1 MTKKI
6 INVNAVDFNN
16 AVKAYNEY
24 ALALNK
30 LAIKANVNVSI
41 IDAHVRVAAQGTTMV
56 PVQNKKVTVP
66 VKEEAKKST
75 PVVKT
80 VRQPVSLRNR
90 NSFNLHELNAHGIE
104 AIDASKVVCVD
115 NVDNT
120 KPEVFRAVLTQLQ
133 EAGVKEVH
141 FRFYGPFGLE
151 HRKIAAEFT
160 HAGMLVKEGVQTPEQ
175 KARREK
181 DKSQK
186 YMSDANMAS
195 LEASAPKTEKKVA
208 APKSNKRYMS
218 DANMASLEASAP
230 QSVKDKESVPD
241 KVVTA
246 EVKTKEE
253 KTPIVETEVET
264 PVVEEVIKE
273 EIPEPTSLNLVSPE
287 DDPTLEE
294 DLDVQFAAF
303 MANELA
309 KEDKKEEEKVEV
321 EDCFDNSD
329 EIRVP
334 SFEDMLNGNNI
345 CQSVVTTTVG
355 KGDDTPD
362 MFDDYP
368 EPIVEE
374 PVPAPVA
381 EDDNSSVMRGARVR
395 RG

>member
-1 MTKKI
+1 MAKNI
-6 INVNAVDFNN
+6 INVNTVDFNN
-16 AVKAYNEY
+16 AIAAYNEY

-41 IDAHVRVAAQGTTMV
+41 IDAHVRVAAQGTTIV
-56 PVQNKKVTVP
+56 PVQNKKVATP
-66 VKEEAKKST
+66 VKEEAKKET
-75 PVVKT
+75 VKT
-80 VRQPVSLRNR
+80 VRQPVSLRR

-104 AIDASKVVCVD
+104 AIDTSKVVCVD

-120 KPEVFRAVLTQLQ
+120 NPEIFRAVLTQLQ

-151 HRKIAAEFT
+151 HRKVAAEFT

-181 DKSQK
+181 AKSKK

-195 LEASAPKTEKKVA
+195 LEASAPKTEKKT
-208 APKSNKRYMS
+208 APKANKRYMS
-218 DANMASLEASAP
+218 YANMASLEASAP
-230 QSVKDKESVPD
+230 QSVKDKESA
-241 KVVTA
+241 KVVAA

-264 PVVEEVIKE
+264 PAVEEVIKE

-294 DLDVQFAAF
+294 DLDAQFAAF
-303 MANELA
+303 IANELA
-309 KEDKKEEEKVEV
+309 KEDKKEEEEAEV
-321 EDCFDNSD
+321 EDCFDNG

-374 PVPAPVA
+374 PMPAPVA
-381 EDDNSSVMRGARVR
+381 ENDNSSVMRGARVR

>member
-1 MTKKI
+1 MAKKI
-6 INVNAVDFNN
+6 INVNNVVFNKAIAAYIAYAKIVNQIANEFGAPVD
-16 AVKAYNEY
+16 V
-24 ALALNK
+24 
-30 LAIKANVNVSI
+30 
-41 IDAHVRVAAQGTTMV
+41 IDAHVRIFAQGINIV
-56 PVQNKKVTVP
+56 PVNKKVAAP
-66 VKEEAKKST
+66 VKEEAKKET
-75 PVVKT
+75 VKT

-104 AIDASKVVCVD
+104 AIDVNKVVCVD

-151 HRKIAAEFT
+151 HRKVAAEFT

-181 DKSQK
+181 AKSQK

-195 LEASAPKTEKKVA
+195 LEASAPAVEKKM

-230 QSVKDKESVPD
+230 QSVKA

>member
-41 IDAHVRVAAQGTTMV
+41 IDAHVRVIAQGTTIV
-56 PVQNKKVTVP
+56 PVQNKKVAAP

-104 AIDASKVVCVD
+104 AIDVNKIVCVD

-151 HRKIAAEFT
+151 HRKVAAEFT

-181 DKSQK
+181 AKSQK

-195 LEASAPKTEKKVA
+195 LEASAPAVEKKM

-230 QSVKDKESVPD
+230 QSVKAKESVPA
-241 KVVTA
+241 KVITA

-253 KTPIVETEVET
+253 KTSIVETEVET
-264 PVVEEVIKE
+264 PAVEDMMKEEV
-273 EIPEPTSLNLVSPE
+273 PESTSLNLVSPE
-287 DDPTLEE
+287 EDPTLEE
-294 DLDVQFAAF
+294 DLDAQFAAF

-309 KEDKKEEEKVEV
+309 KEDKKEEEKVKA
-321 EDCFDNSD
+321 EDCFDNG

-345 CQSVVTTTVG
+345 CQDVVTTTVG
-355 KGDDTPD
+355 KGDNDTPD

-374 PVPAPVA
+374 PAPVA
-381 EDDNSSVMRGARVR
+381 ENDNSSVMRGARVR

>member
-41 IDAHVRVAAQGTTMV
+41 IDAHVRVAAQGTTIV
-56 PVQNKKVTVP
+56 PVQNKKVAAS
-66 VKEEAKKST
+66 VKEEAKKET
-75 PVVKT
+75 VKT

-104 AIDASKVVCVD
+104 AIDVNKVVCVD

-151 HRKIAAEFT
+151 HRKVAAEFT

-181 DKSQK
+181 AAKSQK

-195 LEASAPKTEKKVA
+195 LEASAPAVKKKM

-230 QSVKDKESVPD
+230 QSVKAKESVPA
-241 KVVTA
+241 KVITT
-246 EVKTKEE
+246 EVKTEEE
-253 KTPIVETEVET
+253 KTSIVETEVET
-264 PVVEEVIKE
+264 PAVEDMMKEEV
-273 EIPEPTSLNLVSPE
+273 PESTSLNLVSPE
-287 DDPTLEE
+287 EDPTLEE
-294 DLDVQFAAF
+294 DLDAQFAAF

-309 KEDKKEEEKVEV
+309 KEDKEDKKEEEIVEV
-321 EDCFDNSD
+321 EDCFDNG

-345 CQSVVTTTVG
+345 CQGVVTTTVG

>member
-16 AVKAYNEY
+16 AVKAYNED

-41 IDAHVRVAAQGTTMV
+41 IDAHVRVIAQGTTIV
-56 PVQNKKVTVP
+56 PVQNKKVAAP

-104 AIDASKVVCVD
+104 AIDVNKVVCVD

-151 HRKIAAEFT
+151 HRKVAAEFT

-181 DKSQK
+181 
-186 YMSDANMAS
+186 A
-195 LEASAPKTEKKVA
+195 
-208 APKSNKRYMS
+208 
-218 DANMASLEASAP
+218 
-230 QSVKDKESVPD
+230 KESVPA
-241 KVVTA
+241 KVITA

-253 KTPIVETEVET
+253 KTSIVETEVET
-264 PVVEEVIKE
+264 PAVEDMMK
-273 EIPEPTSLNLVSPE
+273 
-287 DDPTLEE
+287 E
-294 DLDVQFAAF
+294 DLDAQFAAF

-309 KEDKKEEEKVEV
+309 KEDKKEEEKVKA
-321 EDCFDNSD
+321 EDCFDNG

-345 CQSVVTTTVG
+345 CQGVVTTTVG
-355 KGDDTPD
+355 KGDNDTPD

-374 PVPAPVA
+374 PAPVA
-381 EDDNSSVMRGARVR
+381 ENDNSSVMRGARVR

>member
-1 MTKKI
+1 MAKKI
-6 INVNAVDFNN
+6 INVNTVDFNN
-16 AVKAYNEY
+16 AIAAYNEY

-41 IDAHVRVAAQGTTMV
+41 IDAHVRVAAQGTTIV
-56 PVQNKKVTVP
+56 PVQNKKVATP
-66 VKEEAKKST
+66 VKEEAKKET
-75 PVVKT
+75 VKT
-80 VRQPVSLRNR
+80 VRQPVSLRR

-104 AIDASKVVCVD
+104 AIDTSKVVCVD

-120 KPEVFRAVLTQLQ
+120 NPEIFRAVLTQLQ

-151 HRKIAAEFT
+151 HRKVAAEFT

-181 DKSQK
+181 AKSKK

-195 LEASAPKTEKKVA
+195 LEASAPKTEKKT
-208 APKSNKRYMS
+208 APKANKRYMS

-230 QSVKDKESVPD
+230 QSVKDKESA
-241 KVVTA
+241 KVVTV
-246 EVKTKEE
+246 EVKTEKE
-253 KTPIVETEVET
+253 KTSIVETEVET

-294 DLDVQFAAF
+294 DLDAQFAAF
-303 MANELA
+303 IANELA
-309 KEDKKEEEKVEV
+309 KEDKKEEEEVEV
-321 EDCFDNSD
+321 EDCFDNG

>member
-6 INVNAVDFNN
+6 INVNNVVFNKAIAAYIAYAKIVNQIANEFGAPVD
-16 AVKAYNEY
+16 V
-24 ALALNK
+24 
-30 LAIKANVNVSI
+30 
-41 IDAHVRVAAQGTTMV
+41 IDAHVRIFAQGINIV
-56 PVQNKKVTVP
+56 PVNKKVVAP
-66 VKEEAKKST
+66 VKEEAKKET
-75 PVVKT
+75 VKT
-80 VRQPVSLRNR
+80 VRQPVSLRR

-104 AIDASKVVCVD
+104 AIDTSKVVCVD

-120 KPEVFRAVLTQLQ
+120 NPEIFRAVLTQLQ

-151 HRKIAAEFT
+151 HRKVAAEFT

-175 KARREK
+175 KTRREK
-181 DKSQK
+181 AKSKK

-195 LEASAPKTEKKVA
+195 LEASAPKTEKKT
-208 APKSNKRYMS
+208 APKANKRYMS

-230 QSVKDKESVPD
+230 QSVKDKESVPA

-273 EIPEPTSLNLVSPE
+273 EIPEFTSLNLVSPE

-294 DLDVQFAAF
+294 DLDAQFAAF
-303 MANELA
+303 IANELA
-309 KEDKKEEEKVEV
+309 KEAKKEEEEVEV
-321 EDCFDNSD
+321 EDCFDNG

-355 KGDDTPD
+355 KGDDTPN

>member
-1 MTKKI
+1 MAKKI
-6 INVNAVDFNN
+6 INVNNVVFNKAIAAYIAYAKIVNQIANEFGAPVD
-16 AVKAYNEY
+16 V
-24 ALALNK
+24 
-30 LAIKANVNVSI
+30 
-41 IDAHVRVAAQGTTMV
+41 IDAHVRIFAQGINIV
-56 PVQNKKVTVP
+56 PVNKKVAAP

-75 PVVKT
+75 VKT

-104 AIDASKVVCVD
+104 TIDASKVVCVD

-120 KPEVFRAVLTQLQ
+120 KPEVFRAVLTQLR

-141 FRFYGPFGLE
+141 FRFYGPFGSE

-160 HAGMLVKEGVQTPEQ
+160 RIGMLVKEGAQTPEQ

-181 DKSQK
+181 AKSQK

-195 LEASAPKTEKKVA
+195 LEASAPKTEKKI
-208 APKSNKRYMS
+208 APKANKRYMS

-230 QSVKDKESVPD
+230 QSVKDKESAPD

-287 DDPTLEE
+287 DDPTLEK
-294 DLDVQFAAF
+294 DLDAQFAAF

-309 KEDKKEEEKVEV
+309 KENKKEEEKAEV
-321 EDCFDNSD
+321 EDCFDNS

-345 CQSVVTTTVG
+345 CQGVVTTTVG
-355 KGDDTPD
+355 KGDDDTPD

>member
-1 MTKKI
+1 MAKKI
-6 INVNAVDFNN
+6 INVNNVVFNKAIAAYIAYAKIVNQIANEFGAPVD
-16 AVKAYNEY
+16 V
-24 ALALNK
+24 
-30 LAIKANVNVSI
+30 
-41 IDAHVRVAAQGTTMV
+41 IDAHVRIFAQGINIV
-56 PVQNKKVTVP
+56 PVDKKVAVP
-66 VKEEAKKST
+66 VKEKVKKET
-75 PVVKT
+75 VKT
-80 VRQPVSLRNR
+80 VRQPVSLRNK

-104 AIDASKVVCVD
+104 AIDVNKVVCVD

-120 KPEVFRAVLTQLQ
+120 KPEVFRAVLSQLQ

-151 HRKIAAEFT
+151 HRKVAAEFT

-181 DKSQK
+181 AKSQK

-195 LEASAPKTEKKVA
+195 LEASAPAVEKKM
-208 APKSNKRYMS
+208 APKSNKCYMS
-218 DANMASLEASAP
+218 DANMASLEAFAP
-230 QSVKDKESVPD
+230 QSVKAKESVPA
-241 KVVTA
+241 KVITA
-246 EVKTKEE
+246 EVKTEEE
-253 KTPIVETEVET
+253 KTSIVETEIET
-264 PVVEEVIKE
+264 PAVESIMKEEV
-273 EIPEPTSLNLVSPE
+273 PESTSLNLVSPE
-287 DDPTLEE
+287 EDPTLEE

-309 KEDKKEEEKVEV
+309 KEDKKEEEIVEV
-321 EDCFDNSD
+321 EDCFDNG

-345 CQSVVTTTVG
+345 CQGVVTTTVG
-355 KGDDTPD
+355 KYDNDTPD
-362 MFDDYP
+362 IFDDYP

-374 PVPAPVA
+374 PVPVV

>member
-1 MTKKI
+1 MAKKI
-6 INVNAVDFNN
+6 INVNNVVFNKAIAAYAAYVKIVNQIANEFGAPVD
-16 AVKAYNEY
+16 V
-24 ALALNK
+24 
-30 LAIKANVNVSI
+30 
-41 IDAHVRVAAQGTTMV
+41 IDAHVRIFAQGINIV
-56 PVQNKKVTVP
+56 PVNKKVTAP
-66 VKEEAKKST
+66 VKKEAKKST
-75 PVVKT
+75 PVVKA

-151 HRKIAAEFT
+151 HRKVAAEFT

-181 DKSQK
+181 AKSQK

-195 LEASAPKTEKKVA
+195 LEASAPKTEKKI
-208 APKSNKRYMS
+208 APKANKRYMS

-246 EVKTKEE
+246 DVKTKEE

-321 EDCFDNSD
+321 EDCFDNG

-345 CQSVVTTTVG
+345 CQGVVTTTVG
-355 KGDDTPD
+355 KGDDDTPD

>member
-1 MTKKI
+1 MAKKI
-6 INVNAVDFNN
+6 INVNNVVFNKAIAAYIAYAKIVNQIANEFGAPVD
-16 AVKAYNEY
+16 V
-24 ALALNK
+24 
-30 LAIKANVNVSI
+30 
-41 IDAHVRVAAQGTTMV
+41 IDAHVRIFAQGINIV
-56 PVQNKKVTVP
+56 PVNKKVAAP

-104 AIDASKVVCVD
+104 TIDVNKIVCID

-141 FRFYGPFGLE
+141 FRFYGPFGVE

-160 HAGMLVKEGVQTPEQ
+160 RIGMLVKEGTQTPEQ

-181 DKSQK
+181 AKSQK

-195 LEASAPKTEKKVA
+195 LEASAPKTEKKI
-208 APKSNKRYMS
+208 APKANKRYMS

-294 DLDVQFAAF
+294 DLDAQFAAF

>member
-1 MTKKI
+1 MAKKI
-6 INVNAVDFNN
+6 INVNNVVFNKAIAAYIAYAKIVNQIANEFGAPVD
-16 AVKAYNEY
+16 V
-24 ALALNK
+24 
-30 LAIKANVNVSI
+30 
-41 IDAHVRVAAQGTTMV
+41 IDAHVRIFAQGTNIV
-56 PVQNKKVTVP
+56 PENKKVAAP
-66 VKEEAKKST
+66 VKEEAKKET
-75 PVVKT
+75 VKT

-104 AIDASKVVCVD
+104 AIDVNKVVCVD

-151 HRKIAAEFT
+151 HRKVAAEFT

-181 DKSQK
+181 AKSQK

-195 LEASAPKTEKKVA
+195 LEASAPAVEKKM

-230 QSVKDKESVPD
+230 QSVKA

>member
-1 MTKKI
+1 MAKNI
-6 INVNAVDFNN
+6 INVSTVDFNN
-16 AVKAYNEY
+16 AIAAYNEY

-41 IDAHVRVAAQGTTMV
+41 IDAHVRVAAQGTTIV
-56 PVQNKKVTVP
+56 PVQNKKVATP
-66 VKEEAKKST
+66 VKEEAKKET
-75 PVVKT
+75 VKI
-80 VRQPVSLRNR
+80 VRQPVSLRR

-104 AIDASKVVCVD
+104 AIDTSKVVCVD

-120 KPEVFRAVLTQLQ
+120 NPEIFRAVLTQLQ

-151 HRKIAAEFT
+151 HRKVAAEFT
-160 HAGMLVKEGVQTPEQ
+160 RIGMLVKEGAQTPEQ

-181 DKSQK
+181 AKSKK

-195 LEASAPKTEKKVA
+195 LEASAPKTEKKT
-208 APKSNKRYMS
+208 APKANKRYMS
-218 DANMASLEASAP
+218 YANMASLEASAP
-230 QSVKDKESVPD
+230 QSVKDKESA

-264 PVVEEVIKE
+264 PAVEEVIKE

-294 DLDVQFAAF
+294 DLDAQFAAF
-303 MANELA
+303 IANELA
-309 KEDKKEEEKVEV
+309 KEDKKEEEEVEV
-321 EDCFDNSD
+321 KDCFDNG

-355 KGDDTPD
+355 KGDDTLD

-374 PVPAPVA
+374 PVPTPVA

>member
-41 IDAHVRVAAQGTTMV
+41 IDAHVRVIAQGTTIV
-56 PVQNKKVTVP
+56 PVQNKKVAAP

-104 AIDASKVVCVD
+104 AIDVNKVVCVD

-151 HRKIAAEFT
+151 HRKVAAEFT

-181 DKSQK
+181 VKSQK

-195 LEASAPKTEKKVA
+195 LEASAPAVEKKM

-230 QSVKDKESVPD
+230 QSVKAKESVPA
-241 KVVTA
+241 KVITA

-253 KTPIVETEVET
+253 KTSIVETEVET
-264 PVVEEVIKE
+264 PAVKDMMKEEV
-273 EIPEPTSLNLVSPE
+273 PESTSLNLVSPE
-287 DDPTLEE
+287 EDPTLEE
-294 DLDVQFAAF
+294 DLDAQFAAF

-309 KEDKKEEEKVEV
+309 KEDKKEEEKVKA
-321 EDCFDNSD
+321 EDCFDNG

-345 CQSVVTTTVG
+345 CQGVVTTTVG
-355 KGDDTPD
+355 KGDNDTPD

-374 PVPAPVA
+374 PAPVA
-381 EDDNSSVMRGARVR
+381 ENDNSSVMRGARVR

>member
-1 MTKKI
+1 MAKKI
-6 INVNAVDFNN
+6 INVNNVVFNKAIAAYIAYAKIVNQIANEFGAPVD
-16 AVKAYNEY
+16 V
-24 ALALNK
+24 
-30 LAIKANVNVSI
+30 
-41 IDAHVRVAAQGTTMV
+41 IDAHVRIFAQGINIV
-56 PVQNKKVTVP
+56 PVNKKVAAP
-66 VKEEAKKST
+66 VKEEAKKET
-75 PVVKT
+75 VKT

-104 AIDASKVVCVD
+104 AIDVNKVVCVD

-120 KPEVFRAVLTQLQ
+120 KPEVFRAVLSQLQ
-133 EAGVKEVH
+133 KAGVKEVH
-141 FRFYGPFGLE
+141 FRFYGSFGSE

-160 HAGMLVKEGVQTPEQ
+160 RIGMLVKEGAQTPEQ

-181 DKSQK
+181 AKSQK

-195 LEASAPKTEKKVA
+195 LEASAPKTEKKI
-208 APKSNKRYMS
+208 APKANKRYMN
-218 DANMASLEASAP
+218 DANMASLEASSP

-264 PVVEEVIKE
+264 PAVEDMMKE
-273 EIPEPTSLNLVSPE
+273 EIPESTSLNLVSPE
-287 DDPTLEE
+287 EDPTLEE
-294 DLDVQFAAF
+294 DLNAQFAAF

-309 KEDKKEEEKVEV
+309 KEDKKEE
-321 EDCFDNSD
+321 DCFDNG

-345 CQSVVTTTVG
+345 CQGVVTTTVG
-355 KGDDTPD
+355 KGDNDTPD

-374 PVPAPVA
+374 PAPVA

>member
-1 MTKKI
+1 MAKNI
-6 INVNAVDFNN
+6 INVNTVDFNN
-16 AVKAYNEY
+16 AIAAYNEY

-41 IDAHVRVAAQGTTMV
+41 IDAHVRVAAQGTTIV
-56 PVQNKKVTVP
+56 PIQNKKVAAP

-104 AIDASKVVCVD
+104 AIDVNKIVCID

-141 FRFYGPFGLE
+141 FRFYGPFGVE

-160 HAGMLVKEGVQTPEQ
+160 RIGMLVKEGAQTPEQ

-181 DKSQK
+181 AKSQK

-195 LEASAPKTEKKVA
+195 LEASAPKTEKKI
-208 APKSNKRYMS
+208 APKANKRYMS

-294 DLDVQFAAF
+294 DLDAQFAAF

-345 CQSVVTTTVG
+345 CQGVVTTTVG
-355 KGDDTPD
+355 KGDDDTPD

>member
-1 MTKKI
+1 MAKNI
-6 INVNAVDFNN
+6 INVNTVEFNN
-16 AVKAYNEY
+16 AIKAYNEY

-41 IDAHVRVAAQGTTMV
+41 IDAHVRVAAQGTTIV
-56 PVQNKKVTVP
+56 PVQNKKVAVP
-66 VKEEAKKST
+66 VKEEVKKET
-75 PVVKT
+75 VKT
-80 VRQPVSLRNR
+80 VRQPVSLRR

-104 AIDASKVVCVD
+104 AIDTSKVVCID

-120 KPEVFRAVLTQLQ
+120 NPEVFRAVLTQLQ
-133 EAGVKEVH
+133 EAGVKEIH

-151 HRKIAAEFT
+151 HRKVAAEFT

-181 DKSQK
+181 AKNQK

-195 LEASAPKTEKKVA
+195 LEASAPKTEKKI
-208 APKSNKRYMS
+208 APKANKRYMS

-230 QSVKDKESVPD
+230 QSVKDKESVPA

-264 PVVEEVIKE
+264 PAVEEVIKE
-273 EIPEPTSLNLVSPE
+273 EIPEFTSLNLVSPE

-294 DLDVQFAAF
+294 DLDAQFAAF

-309 KEDKKEEEKVEV
+309 KEDKKEEEEVEV
-321 EDCFDNSD
+321 EDCFDNG

-355 KGDDTPD
+355 KGDDIPN

>member
-41 IDAHVRVAAQGTTMV
+41 IDAHVRVIAQGTTIV
-56 PVQNKKVTVP
+56 PVQNKKVAAP

-104 AIDASKVVCVD
+104 AIDVNKVVCVD

-151 HRKIAAEFT
+151 HRKVAAEFT

-181 DKSQK
+181 AKSQK

-195 LEASAPKTEKKVA
+195 LEASAPAVEKKM

-230 QSVKDKESVPD
+230 QSVKAKESVPA
-241 KVVTA
+241 KVITA

-253 KTPIVETEVET
+253 KTSIVETEVET
-264 PVVEEVIKE
+264 PAVEDMMKEEV
-273 EIPEPTSLNLVSPE
+273 PESTSLNLVSPE
-287 DDPTLEE
+287 EDPTLEE
-294 DLDVQFAAF
+294 DLDAQFAAF

-309 KEDKKEEEKVEV
+309 KEDKKEEEKVKA
-321 EDCFDNSD
+321 EDCFDNG

-345 CQSVVTTTVG
+345 CQGVVTTTVG
-355 KGDDTPD
+355 KGDNDTPD

-374 PVPAPVA
+374 PAPVA
-381 EDDNSSVMRGARVR
+381 ENDNSSVMRGARVS

>member
-1 MTKKI
+1 MAKNI
-6 INVNAVDFNN
+6 INVNTVDFNN

-41 IDAHVRVAAQGTTMV
+41 IDAHVRVAAQGTTIV
-56 PVQNKKVTVP
+56 PVKNKKVATP
-66 VKEEAKKST
+66 VKEEAKKET
-75 PVVKT
+75 VKI
-80 VRQPVSLRNR
+80 VRQPVSLRR

-104 AIDASKVVCVD
+104 AIDTSKVVCVD

-120 KPEVFRAVLTQLQ
+120 NPEIFRAVLTQLQ

-151 HRKIAAEFT
+151 HRKVAAEFT

-181 DKSQK
+181 AKSKK

-195 LEASAPKTEKKVA
+195 LEASAPKTEKKT
-208 APKSNKRYMS
+208 APKANKRYMS
-218 DANMASLEASAP
+218 YANMASLEASAP
-230 QSVKDKESVPD
+230 QSVKDKESVPA

-264 PVVEEVIKE
+264 PAVEEVIKE

-294 DLDVQFAAF
+294 DLDAQFAAF
-303 MANELA
+303 IANELA
-309 KEDKKEEEKVEV
+309 KEDKKEEEEVEV
-321 EDCFDNSD
+321 KDCFDNG

>member
-1 MTKKI
+1 MAKKI
-6 INVNAVDFNN
+6 INVNNVVFNKAIAAYIAYAKIVNQIANEFGAPVD
-16 AVKAYNEY
+16 V
-24 ALALNK
+24 
-30 LAIKANVNVSI
+30 
-41 IDAHVRVAAQGTTMV
+41 IDAHVRIFAQGINIV
-56 PVQNKKVTVP
+56 PVNKKVVAP
-66 VKEEAKKST
+66 VKEEVKKET
-75 PVVKT
+75 VKA
-80 VRQPVSLRNR
+80 VRQPVSLRR

-120 KPEVFRAVLTQLQ
+120 KPEVFRAVLSQLQ
-133 EAGVKEVH
+133 KVGVKEVH
-141 FRFYGPFGLE
+141 FRFYGPFGAE

-160 HAGMLVKEGVQTPEQ
+160 RIGMLVKEGAQTPEQ

-181 DKSQK
+181 AKSQK

-195 LEASAPKTEKKVA
+195 LEASAPKTEKKI
-208 APKSNKRYMS
+208 APKANKRYMS

-230 QSVKDKESVPD
+230 QSVKDKESA

-264 PVVEEVIKE
+264 PAVEEVIKE

-294 DLDVQFAAF
+294 DLDAQFAAF
-303 MANELA
+303 IANELA
-309 KEDKKEEEKVEV
+309 KEDKKEEEEVEV
-321 EDCFDNSD
+321 EDCFDNG

>member
-41 IDAHVRVAAQGTTMV
+41 IDAHVRVVAQGTTIV
-56 PVQNKKVTVP
+56 PVQNKKVAAP
-66 VKEEAKKST
+66 VKEDAKKET
-75 PVVKT
+75 VKT

-175 KARREK
+175 KARRE
-181 DKSQK
+181 S
-186 YMSDANMAS
+186 
-195 LEASAPKTEKKVA
+195 
-208 APKSNKRYMS
+208 
-218 DANMASLEASAP
+218 
-230 QSVKDKESVPD
+230 
-241 KVVTA
+241 
-246 EVKTKEE
+246 
-253 KTPIVETEVET
+253 
-264 PVVEEVIKE
+264 
-273 EIPEPTSLNLVSPE
+273 
-287 DDPTLEE
+287 
-294 DLDVQFAAF
+294 
-303 MANELA
+303 
-309 KEDKKEEEKVEV
+309 
-321 EDCFDNSD
+321 
-329 EIRVP
+329 
-334 SFEDMLNGNNI
+334 
-345 CQSVVTTTVG
+345 
-355 KGDDTPD
+355 
-362 MFDDYP
+362 
-368 EPIVEE
+368 
-374 PVPAPVA
+374 
-381 EDDNSSVMRGARVR
+381 
-395 RG
+395 

>member
-1 MTKKI
+1 M
-6 INVNAVDFNN
+6 
-16 AVKAYNEY
+16 
-24 ALALNK
+24 ALNK

-41 IDAHVRVAAQGTTMV
+41 IDAHVRVAAQGTTIV
-56 PVQNKKVTVP
+56 PIQNKKVAVP
-66 VKEEAKKST
+66 VKEEVKKET
-75 PVVKT
+75 VKT

-104 AIDASKVVCVD
+104 AIDASKIVCVD

-141 FRFYGPFGLE
+141 FRFYGPFGAE

-160 HAGMLVKEGVQTPEQ
+160 RIGMLVKEGAQTPEQ

-181 DKSQK
+181 ARSQK
-186 YMSDANMAS
+186 
-195 LEASAPKTEKKVA
+195 
-208 APKSNKRYMS
+208 YMS

-273 EIPEPTSLNLVSPE
+273 KIPEPTSLNLVSPE

-294 DLDVQFAAF
+294 DLDAQFAAF

>member
-1 MTKKI
+1 MAKNI
-6 INVNAVDFNN
+6 INVNTVDFNN
-16 AVKAYNEY
+16 AIAAYNEY

-30 LAIKANVNVSI
+30 LAIKANINVSI
-41 IDAHVRVAAQGTTMV
+41 IDAHVRVAAQGTTIV
-56 PVQNKKVTVP
+56 PVQNKKVATP
-66 VKEEAKKST
+66 VKEEAKKET
-75 PVVKT
+75 VKI
-80 VRQPVSLRNR
+80 VRQPVSLRR

-104 AIDASKVVCVD
+104 AIDTSKVVCVD

-120 KPEVFRAVLTQLQ
+120 NPEIFRAVLTQLQ

-151 HRKIAAEFT
+151 HRKVAAEFT

-181 DKSQK
+181 VNKR

-195 LEASAPKTEKKVA
+195 LEASAPKTEKKT
-208 APKSNKRYMS
+208 APKANKRYMS
-218 DANMASLEASAP
+218 YANMASLEASAP
-230 QSVKDKESVPD
+230 QSVKDKESA

-294 DLDVQFAAF
+294 DLDAQFAAF
-303 MANELA
+303 IANELA
-309 KEDKKEEEKVEV
+309 KEDKKEEEEVEV
-321 EDCFDNSD
+321 KDCFDNG

>member
-1 MTKKI
+1 MAKKI
-6 INVNAVDFNN
+6 INVNNVVFNKAIAAYIAYAKIVNQIANEFGAPVD
-16 AVKAYNEY
+16 V
-24 ALALNK
+24 
-30 LAIKANVNVSI
+30 
-41 IDAHVRVAAQGTTMV
+41 IDAHVRIFAQGINIV
-56 PVQNKKVTVP
+56 PVNKKVAAP

-75 PVVKT
+75 VKT

-104 AIDASKVVCVD
+104 TIDASKVVCVD

-133 EAGVKEVH
+133 KVGVKEVH
-141 FRFYGPFGLE
+141 FRFYGPFGAE

-160 HAGMLVKEGVQTPEQ
+160 RIGMLVKEGAQTPEQ

-181 DKSQK
+181 AKSQK

-195 LEASAPKTEKKVA
+195 LEASAPKTEKKI
-208 APKSNKRYMS
+208 APKANKRYMS

-230 QSVKDKESVPD
+230 QSVKDKESAPD

-287 DDPTLEE
+287 DDPTLEK
-294 DLDVQFAAF
+294 DLDAQFAAF

-309 KEDKKEEEKVEV
+309 KEDKKEEEEVEV
-321 EDCFDNSD
+321 EDCFDNG

-355 KGDDTPD
+355 KGDDDTPD

>member
-41 IDAHVRVAAQGTTMV
+41 IDAHVRVAAQGTTIV
-56 PVQNKKVTVP
+56 PVQNKKVAAS
-66 VKEEAKKST
+66 VKEEAKKET
-75 PVVKT
+75 VKT

-104 AIDASKVVCVD
+104 AIDVNKVVCVD

-151 HRKIAAEFT
+151 HRKVAAEFT

-181 DKSQK
+181 AKSQK

-195 LEASAPKTEKKVA
+195 LEASAPAVEKKM

-230 QSVKDKESVPD
+230 QSVKAKESVPA
-241 KVVTA
+241 KVITA
-246 EVKTKEE
+246 EVKTEEE
-253 KTPIVETEVET
+253 KTSIVETEIET
-264 PVVEEVIKE
+264 PAVENMMKEEV
-273 EIPEPTSLNLVSPE
+273 PEPTSLNLISPE
-287 DDPTLEE
+287 EDPTLEE
-294 DLDVQFAAF
+294 DLDAQFAAF

-309 KEDKKEEEKVEV
+309 KEDKKEEEIVEV
-321 EDCFDNSD
+321 EDCFDNG

>member
-1 MTKKI
+1 M
-6 INVNAVDFNN
+6 
-16 AVKAYNEY
+16 
-24 ALALNK
+24 
-30 LAIKANVNVSI
+30 
-41 IDAHVRVAAQGTTMV
+41 
-56 PVQNKKVTVP
+56 
-66 VKEEAKKST
+66 
-75 PVVKT
+75 
-80 VRQPVSLRNR
+80 
-90 NSFNLHELNAHGIE
+90 
-104 AIDASKVVCVD
+104 
-115 NVDNT
+115 DNT

-151 HRKIAAEFT
+151 HRKVAAEFT
-160 HAGMLVKEGVQTPEQ
+160 RIGMLVKEGAQTPEQ

-181 DKSQK
+181 AKSQK

-195 LEASAPKTEKKVA
+195 LEASAPKTEKKI
-208 APKSNKRYMS
+208 APKANKRYMS

>member
-41 IDAHVRVAAQGTTMV
+41 IDAHVRVVAQGTTIV
-56 PVQNKKVTVP
+56 PVQNKKVAAP
-66 VKEEAKKST
+66 VKEEAKKET
-75 PVVKT
+75 VKT

-104 AIDASKVVCVD
+104 AIDVNKVVCVD

-141 FRFYGPFGLE
+141 FRFYGPFGIE

-160 HAGMLVKEGVQTPEQ
+160 RSGMLVKEGAQTSEQ
-175 KARREK
+175 KVRREK
-181 DKSQK
+181 AKSQK

-195 LEASAPKTEKKVA
+195 LEASAPAVEKKM

-230 QSVKDKESVPD
+230 QSVKAKESVPA
-241 KVVTA
+241 KVITA
-246 EVKTKEE
+246 EVNTKEE
-253 KTPIVETEVET
+253 KTSIVETEVET
-264 PVVEEVIKE
+264 PAVESIMKEEV
-273 EIPEPTSLNLVSPE
+273 PEPTSLNLISPE
-287 DDPTLEE
+287 EDPTLEE
-294 DLDVQFAAF
+294 DLDAQFAAF

-309 KEDKKEEEKVEV
+309 KEDKKEEEKVKA
-321 EDCFDNSD
+321 EDCFDNG

-334 SFEDMLNGNNI
+334 SFEDMLNSNNI
-345 CQSVVTTTVG
+345 CQGVVTTTVG
-355 KGDDTPD
+355 KGDDDTPD

-374 PVPAPVA
+374 LAPVA

>member
-41 IDAHVRVAAQGTTMV
+41 IDAHVRVIAQGTTIV
-56 PVQNKKVTVP
+56 PVQNKKVAAP
-66 VKEEAKKST
+66 VKEEVKKST

-104 AIDASKVVCVD
+104 AIDVNKVVCVD

-151 HRKIAAEFT
+151 HRKVAAEFT

-175 KARREK
+175 KVRREK
-181 DKSQK
+181 
-186 YMSDANMAS
+186 A
-195 LEASAPKTEKKVA
+195 
-208 APKSNKRYMS
+208 
-218 DANMASLEASAP
+218 
-230 QSVKDKESVPD
+230 KESVPA
-241 KVVTA
+241 KVITA

-253 KTPIVETEVET
+253 KTSIVETEVET
-264 PVVEEVIKE
+264 PAVEDMMKEEV
-273 EIPEPTSLNLVSPE
+273 PESTSLNLVSPE
-287 DDPTLEE
+287 EDPTLEE
-294 DLDVQFAAF
+294 DLDAQFAAF

-309 KEDKKEEEKVEV
+309 KEDKKEEEKVKA
-321 EDCFDNSD
+321 EDCFDNG

-345 CQSVVTTTVG
+345 CQGVVTTTVG
-355 KGDDTPD
+355 KGDNDTPD

-374 PVPAPVA
+374 PAPVA
-381 EDDNSSVMRGARVR
+381 ENDNSSVMRGARVR

>member
-1 MTKKI
+1 MAKKI
-6 INVNAVDFNN
+6 INVNTVDFNN
-16 AVKAYNEY
+16 AIAAYNEY

-41 IDAHVRVAAQGTTMV
+41 IDAHVRVAAQGTTIV
-56 PVQNKKVTVP
+56 PVQNKKVATP
-66 VKEEAKKST
+66 VKEEAKKET
-75 PVVKT
+75 VKT
-80 VRQPVSLRNR
+80 VRQPVSLRR

-104 AIDASKVVCVD
+104 AIDTSKVVCVD

-120 KPEVFRAVLTQLQ
+120 KPEVFRAVLSQLQ

-141 FRFYGPFGLE
+141 FRFYGPFSAE
-151 HRKIAAEFT
+151 HRKIATEFT
-160 HAGMLVKEGVQTPEQ
+160 RIGMLVKEGAQTPEQ

-181 DKSQK
+181 AKNQK

-208 APKSNKRYMS
+208 PKANKRYMS

-230 QSVKDKESVPD
+230 QSVKDKESVPA

-246 EVKTKEE
+246 KVKTKEE
-253 KTPIVETEVET
+253 KTPIVEEM
-264 PVVEEVIKE
+264 IKE
-273 EIPEPTSLNLVSPE
+273 EIPEFTSLNLVSPE

-294 DLDVQFAAF
+294 DLDAQFAAF

-309 KEDKKEEEKVEV
+309 KEAKKEEEEVEV
-321 EDCFDNSD
+321 EDCFDNG

>member
-41 IDAHVRVAAQGTTMV
+41 IDAHVRVVAQGTTIV
-56 PVQNKKVTVP
+56 PVQNKKVAAP
-66 VKEEAKKST
+66 VKEETKKET
-75 PVVKT
+75 VKT
-80 VRQPVSLRNR
+80 VRQPVSLRNK

-104 AIDASKVVCVD
+104 AIDVNKVVCVD

-120 KPEVFRAVLTQLQ
+120 KPEVFRAVLSQLQ

-141 FRFYGPFGLE
+141 FRFYGPFGVE

-160 HAGMLVKEGVQTPEQ
+160 RSGMLVKEGAQTPEQ

-181 DKSQK
+181 AKSQK

-195 LEASAPKTEKKVA
+195 LEASAPAVEKKM

-230 QSVKDKESVPD
+230 QSVKAKESVPA
-241 KVVTA
+241 KVITA
-246 EVKTKEE
+246 EVKTEEE
-253 KTPIVETEVET
+253 KTSIVETEIET
-264 PVVEEVIKE
+264 PAVESIMKEEV
-273 EIPEPTSLNLVSPE
+273 PEPTSLNLISPE
-287 DDPTLEE
+287 EDPTLEE
-294 DLDVQFAAF
+294 DLDAQFAAF

-309 KEDKKEEEKVEV
+309 KEDKKEK
-321 EDCFDNSD
+321 DCFDNG

-345 CQSVVTTTVG
+345 CQGVVTTTVG
-355 KGDDTPD
+355 KGDNDTPD

-374 PVPAPVA
+374 PAPVA

>member
-1 MTKKI
+1 MAKKI
-6 INVNAVDFNN
+6 INVNNVVFNKAIAAYIAYAKIVNQIANEFGAPVD
-16 AVKAYNEY
+16 V
-24 ALALNK
+24 
-30 LAIKANVNVSI
+30 
-41 IDAHVRVAAQGTTMV
+41 IDAHVRIFAQGINIV
-56 PVQNKKVTVP
+56 PVNKKVAAP

-80 VRQPVSLRNR
+80 GRQPVSLRNR
-90 NSFNLHELNAHGIE
+90 NSFNLHELNAYGIE
-104 AIDASKVVCVD
+104 AIDVNKVICVD

-120 KPEVFRAVLTQLQ
+120 KPEVFRAVLLQLQ

-141 FRFYGPFGLE
+141 FRFYGPFGIE

-160 HAGMLVKEGVQTPEQ
+160 RSGMLVKEGTQTPEQ

-181 DKSQK
+181 AKSQK

-195 LEASAPKTEKKVA
+195 LEASAPAVEKKI
-208 APKSNKRYMS
+208 APKANKRYMS

-230 QSVKDKESVPD
+230 QSVKAKESVPA
-241 KVVTA
+241 KVITA
-246 EVKTKEE
+246 EVKTEEE
-253 KTPIVETEVET
+253 KTSIVETEIET
-264 PVVEEVIKE
+264 PAIEDMMKEEV
-273 EIPEPTSLNLVSPE
+273 PESTSLNLVSPE
-287 DDPTLEE
+287 EDPTLEE
-294 DLDVQFAAF
+294 DLNAQFAAF

-309 KEDKKEEEKVEV
+309 KEDKKEEEIVEV
-321 EDCFDNSD
+321 EDCFDNG

-345 CQSVVTTTVG
+345 CQGVVTTTVG
-355 KGDDTPD
+355 KSDDTPD

-374 PVPAPVA
+374 PAPVA
-381 EDDNSSVMRGARVR
+381 EGDNSSVMRGARVR

>member
-1 MTKKI
+1 MAKKI
-6 INVNAVDFNN
+6 INVNNVVFNKAIAAYIAYAKIVNQIANEFGAPVD
-16 AVKAYNEY
+16 V
-24 ALALNK
+24 
-30 LAIKANVNVSI
+30 
-41 IDAHVRVAAQGTTMV
+41 IDAHVRIFAQGINIV
-56 PVQNKKVTVP
+56 PVNKKVAAP
-66 VKEEAKKST
+66 VKEEAKKET
-75 PVVKT
+75 VKT
-80 VRQPVSLRNR
+80 GRQPVSLRNR

-104 AIDASKVVCVD
+104 AIDVNKVVCVD

-151 HRKIAAEFT
+151 HRKVAAEFT

-181 DKSQK
+181 AKSQK

-195 LEASAPKTEKKVA
+195 LEASAPAVEKKM

-230 QSVKDKESVPD
+230 QSVKA

-309 KEDKKEEEKVEV
+309 KEDKNEEEKVEV

>member
-1 MTKKI
+1 MAKKI
-6 INVNAVDFNN
+6 INVNNVVFNKAIAAYIAYAKIVNQIANEFGAPVD
-16 AVKAYNEY
+16 V
-24 ALALNK
+24 
-30 LAIKANVNVSI
+30 
-41 IDAHVRVAAQGTTMV
+41 IDAHVRIFAQGINIV
-56 PVQNKKVTVP
+56 PVNKKVAAP
-66 VKEEAKKST
+66 VKEEAKKET
-75 PVVKT
+75 VKT
-80 VRQPVSLRNR
+80 GRQPVSLRNR

-104 AIDASKVVCVD
+104 AIDVNKVVCVD

-151 HRKIAAEFT
+151 HRKVAAEFT

-181 DKSQK
+181 AKSQK

-195 LEASAPKTEKKVA
+195 LEASAPAVEKKM

-230 QSVKDKESVPD
+230 QSVKA

-345 CQSVVTTTVG
+345 CQSVVTTIVG

>member
-41 IDAHVRVAAQGTTMV
+41 IDAHVRVAAQGTTIV
-56 PVQNKKVTVP
+56 PVQNKKVAAP
-66 VKEEAKKST
+66 VKEEAKKET
-75 PVVKT
+75 VKT

-104 AIDASKVVCVD
+104 AIDVNSIVCID

-120 KPEVFRAVLTQLQ
+120 KPEVFRAVLSQLQ
-133 EAGVKEVH
+133 KAGVKEVH

-160 HAGMLVKEGVQTPEQ
+160 RIGMLVKEGAQTPEQ

-181 DKSQK
+181 AKSQK

-195 LEASAPKTEKKVA
+195 LEASAP
-208 APKSNKRYMS
+208 
-218 DANMASLEASAP
+218 
-230 QSVKDKESVPD
+230 QSVKAKESVPA
-241 KVVTA
+241 KVITA

-253 KTPIVETEVET
+253 KTSIVETKVET
-264 PVVEEVIKE
+264 PAVESIMKEEV
-273 EIPEPTSLNLVSPE
+273 PESTSLNLVSPE
-287 DDPTLEE
+287 EDPTLEE
-294 DLDVQFAAF
+294 DLDAQFAAF
-303 MANELA
+303 MA
-309 KEDKKEEEKVEV
+309 KEDKKEEEKAEV
-321 EDCFDNSD
+321 EDCFDNGK
-329 EIRVP
+329 IRVP

-345 CQSVVTTTVG
+345 CQGVVTTTVG
-355 KGDDTPD
+355 KGNNDTPD
-362 MFDDYP
+362 IFDDYP

-374 PVPAPVA
+374 PALVA

>member
-1 MTKKI
+1 MAKNI
-6 INVNAVDFNN
+6 INVNTVEFNN
-16 AVKAYNEY
+16 AIKAYNEY

-41 IDAHVRVAAQGTTMV
+41 IDAHVRVAAQGTTIV
-56 PVQNKKVTVP
+56 PVQNKKVATP
-66 VKEEAKKST
+66 VKEEAKKET
-75 PVVKT
+75 VKT
-80 VRQPVSLRNR
+80 VRQPVSLRR

-104 AIDASKVVCVD
+104 AIDTSKVVCVD

-120 KPEVFRAVLTQLQ
+120 NPEIFRAVLTQLQ

-151 HRKIAAEFT
+151 HRKVAAEFT

-181 DKSQK
+181 AKSKK

-195 LEASAPKTEKKVA
+195 LEASAPKTEKKI
-208 APKSNKRYMS
+208 APKANKRYMS

-294 DLDVQFAAF
+294 DLDAQFAAF

-374 PVPAPVA
+374 PIPAPVA

>member
-1 MTKKI
+1 MAKNI
-6 INVNAVDFNN
+6 INVNTVDFNN
-16 AVKAYNEY
+16 AIAAYNEY

-41 IDAHVRVAAQGTTMV
+41 IDAHVRVAAQGTTIV
-56 PVQNKKVTVP
+56 PVQNKKVATP
-66 VKEEAKKST
+66 VKEEAKKET
-75 PVVKT
+75 VKI
-80 VRQPVSLRNR
+80 VRQPVSLRR

-104 AIDASKVVCVD
+104 AIDTSKVVCVD

-120 KPEVFRAVLTQLQ
+120 NPEIFRAVLTQLQ

-151 HRKIAAEFT
+151 HRKVAAEFT

-175 KARREK
+175 KVRREK
-181 DKSQK
+181 
-186 YMSDANMAS
+186 A
-195 LEASAPKTEKKVA
+195 
-208 APKSNKRYMS
+208 NKRYMS
-218 DANMASLEASAP
+218 YANMASLEASAP
-230 QSVKDKESVPD
+230 QSVKDKESA

-264 PVVEEVIKE
+264 PAVEEVIKE

-294 DLDVQFAAF
+294 DLDAQFAAF
-303 MANELA
+303 IANELA
-309 KEDKKEEEKVEV
+309 KEDKKEEEEVEV
-321 EDCFDNSD
+321 KDCFDNG

-381 EDDNSSVMRGARVR
+381 ENDNSSVMRGARVR

>member
-41 IDAHVRVAAQGTTMV
+41 IDAHVRVIAQGTTIV
-56 PVQNKKVTVP
+56 PVQNKKVAAP

-104 AIDASKVVCVD
+104 AIDVNKVVCVD

-133 EAGVKEVH
+133 EAVVKEVH

-151 HRKIAAEFT
+151 HRKVAAEFT

-181 DKSQK
+181 AKSQK

-195 LEASAPKTEKKVA
+195 LEASAPAVEKKM

-230 QSVKDKESVPD
+230 QSVKAKESVPA
-241 KVVTA
+241 KVITA

-253 KTPIVETEVET
+253 KTSIVETEVET
-264 PVVEEVIKE
+264 PAVEDMMKEEV
-273 EIPEPTSLNLVSPE
+273 PESTSLNLVSPE
-287 DDPTLEE
+287 EDPTLEE
-294 DLDVQFAAF
+294 DLDAQFAAF

-309 KEDKKEEEKVEV
+309 KEDKKEEEKVKA
-321 EDCFDNSD
+321 EDCFDNG

-345 CQSVVTTTVG
+345 CQGVVTTTVG
-355 KGDDTPD
+355 KGDNDTPD

-374 PVPAPVA
+374 PAPVA
-381 EDDNSSVMRGARVR
+381 ENDNSSVMRGARVR

>member
-1 MTKKI
+1 MAKNI
-6 INVNAVDFNN
+6 INVNTVDFNN
-16 AVKAYNEY
+16 AIAAYNEY

-41 IDAHVRVAAQGTTMV
+41 IDAHVRVAAQGTTIV
-56 PVQNKKVTVP
+56 PVQNKKVAVP
-66 VKEEAKKST
+66 VKEEAKKET
-75 PVVKT
+75 VKI

-104 AIDASKVVCVD
+104 AIDVNKVVCVD

-120 KPEVFRAVLTQLQ
+120 KPEVFRAVLLQLQ

-141 FRFYGPFGLE
+141 FRFYGPFGIE

-160 HAGMLVKEGVQTPEQ
+160 RSGMLVKEGAQTPEQ

-181 DKSQK
+181 
-186 YMSDANMAS
+186 
-195 LEASAPKTEKKVA
+195 A
-208 APKSNKRYMS
+208 APKANKRYMS
-218 DANMASLEASAP
+218 YANMASLEASAP
-230 QSVKDKESVPD
+230 QSVKDKESVPA

-264 PVVEEVIKE
+264 PAVEEVIKE

-294 DLDVQFAAF
+294 DLDAQFAAF

-309 KEDKKEEEKVEV
+309 KEDKKEEEKAEV
-321 EDCFDNSD
+321 EDCFDNG

-355 KGDDTPD
+355 KGDNDTPD

-374 PVPAPVA
+374 PAPVA
-381 EDDNSSVMRGARVR
+381 EDGNSFVMRGARVR